1 TWLLE
6 ERPLRTTVATAG
18 VHEAF
23 AAPEDPDSVRT
34 VAAELRRVVGRE
46 GAREFVE
53 RTTMRAGL
61 KVSALDSW
69 VLVRTATDGT
79 LDVVVVAG
87 TSEIEEHRVRDAC
100 R

>member
-1 TWLLE
+1 
-6 ERPLRTTVATAG
+6 
-18 VHEAF
+18 
-23 AAPEDPDSVRT
+23 APEDPDSVRT
-34 VAAELRRVVGRE
+34 VAAELSRVVGRE

-61 KVSALDSW
+61 EVSALESW

-79 LDVVVVAG
+79 LDVVVVAE

-100 R
+100 RELHRLGLLTDNGDAATGLTTEGA